1 MRTIYDAKE
10 FITSNVGKNVIIKV
24 KGIRIKNEIIYG
36 TLKECYKNIFIVE
49 TSFFKR
55 SFSYKD
61 MLLGTIVVMI
71 K

>member
-10 FITSNVGKNVIIKV
+10 FIMSNMGKNVIIKV
-24 KGIRIKNEIIYG
+24 RGIRNKNEIIYG
-36 TLKECYKNIFIVE
+36 CLEECYKNIFIVD
-49 TSFFKR
+49 TNTFKR

-61 MLLGTIVVMI
+61 ILLGTILVMI

>member
-10 FITSNVGKNVIIKV
+10 FIMSNMGKNVIIKV
-24 KGIRIKNEIIYG
+24 RGIRNKNEIIYG
-36 TLKECYKNIFIVE
+36 RLEECYKNIFIVD
-49 TSFFKR
+49 TNTFKR

-61 MLLGTIVVMI
+61 ILLGIILVMI